1 MTKAKLCEWLTLV
14 EAWLPSIIDDAW
26 MEQARTL
33 AEAFEWTP
41 LETLLVDRILEGYA
55 MDAEAQDAPPS
66 DPVDPV
72 EAHPSDP
79 VKDIH
84 RELDALLSRKQTEQR
99 TEAWYRQMA
108 EVLTASELGQL
119 FGSPYARGK
128 LVLSKTQPYQ
138 PRNQLLATYSD
149 QMSSFDWGIR
159 FEPVVKQIYEEKH
172 GATVKELGRLA
183 HPTDP
188 RCMASPDGLVYDAR
202 DPARVGRLVEIKCPV
217 TREITGVIPKDYYTQ
232 MQLQLH
238 VTGRPACDY
247 VEAEFASPYAALPAK
262 HGPSEYSGVILL
274 VYVPPSDATEGRI
287 EYRYSPVNAAWSWEP
302 EADADEAEILERI
315 PWQLMTWSEQVVERS
330 ERWWRELQPLL
341 DAFWTD
347 VEHAKRGQWQ
357 APASSRPTKK
367 AKLQEPA
374 CQIQF
379 HRLDENGMPLLPRL
393 PLPITAP
400 EAHKSPEPSLD
411 GPSSMNP
418 DTLDASCSSVGDT
431 TPLC

>member
-1 MTKAKLCEWLTLV
+1 MTSKAKLCEWLALV
-14 EAWLPSIIDDAW
+14 EAWLPSPVDP
-26 MEQARTL
+26 EQAQEL
-33 AEAFEWTP
+33 AEAFDFTP
-41 LETLLVDRILEGYA
+41 LESMIVDRILELYR
-55 MDAEAQDAPPS
+55 ESESQS
-66 DPVDPV
+66 QSESQSV
-72 EAHPSDP
+72 EETKENTADTA
-79 VKDIH
+79 D
-84 RELDALLSRKQTEQR
+84 LDALLSRKQTEQR

-108 EVLTASELGQL
+108 EVITASELGQL

-149 QMSSFDWGIR
+149 QMSAFDWGIR

-172 GATVKELGRLA
+172 GATVRELGRLA

-188 RCMASPDGLVYDAR
+188 RCMASPDGLVYRAR

-247 VEAEFASPYAALPAK
+247 VEAEFASPYAALSPK

-274 VYVPPSDATEGRI
+274 VYVPPSTPDGNGRI
-287 EYRYSPVNAAWSWEP
+287 EYRYSPVNAPWSWEP
-302 EADADEAEILERI
+302 DTTEMDADTDLEILERI

-330 ERWWRELQPLL
+330 ERWWRELEPLL
-341 DAFWTD
+341 DAFWAD
-347 VEHAKRGQWQ
+347 VEQAKRGQWH
-357 APASSRPTKK
+357 APASSRPSKK
-367 AKLQEPA
+367 AKTQTQDV

-379 HRLDENGMPLLPRL
+379 QRLDENGLPLLPLLPRE
-393 PLPITAP
+393 T
-400 EAHKSPEPSLD
+400 EAHKTPEPCLV
-411 GPSSMNP
+411 GPWNTNP
-418 DTLDASCSSVGDT
+418 DTRDASCSSADDT
-431 TPLC
+431 NPLC